1 MISVQHWLLTFL
13 LNSLWQ
19 VPLIA
24 LAAIVAARLMTP
36 ASWRARHLLFI
47 AALLLAIL
55 LPAWSASTSTTKAG
69 QSVAVS
75 ILPGILDDN
84 TAGQT
89 THRALS
95 PRHYSTSLHISPAT
109 SRNLAL
115 AYLALLIG
123 QAAFLLWKWR
133 ATQILFR
140 RAAPAEIPNDL
151 SSLWQRWQRSFNIGS
166 VALLVSDQVAGPVT
180 LGFRRAALIVPPGF
194 IATATPDEAAAAL
207 SHELAHIAR
216 RDFAVN
222 LLLEIV
228 SLPIVFHPA
237 CWLLKKHIDESR
249 ELACDAIAA
258 SASNS
263 SEVYARSLL
272 SLAQTICAAPAGTL
286 TNALGIFEANILEKR
301 IMHLID
307 RKPASSPAAIFLSLA
322 IACSLL
328 AATCIGIS
336 AFTLQPASAQS
347 ASDLSQF
354 IGTWKTTVNGQPA
367 ATLQILTYQGKL
379 TGSVSNGDFGVDEK
393 TNTINDWHNGTPG
406 GAPIVEA
413 SISGQTLAFKTLD
426 LDGPVAW
433 DLTLTGPG
441 KADLRIA
448 EALPNGT
455 KLPAIDAE
463 RVDTASAKEDQPN
476 PGFTPPHLLHS
487 VDPQYNPEA
496 RAAKFSGKCVVAL
509 TIDTQG
515 NPINVHVEK
524 PIGMGLDE
532 NAINAVKQYR
542 FTPATQDG
550 VPIAK
555 RVHIEVA
562 FQYY

>member
-1 MISVQHWLLTFL
+1 MNSFQHWLLTFL

-19 VPLIA
+19 VPVIA
-24 LAAIVAARLMTP
+24 LAAIVAARLMTR

-47 AALLLAIL
+47 AALLLTVL
-55 LPAWSASTSTTKAG
+55 LPAWNASTSPAKAG

-75 ILPGILDDN
+75 ILPGILDDSA
-84 TAGQT
+84 AGQS

-95 PRHYSTSLHISPAT
+95 PRRYSGSLHITPAVSNT
-109 SRNLAL
+109 VAL
-115 AYLALLIG
+115 LYLALFLG

-133 ATQILFR
+133 ATQILFHH
-140 RAAPAEIPNDL
+140 AAPAELTGDL
-151 SSLWQRWQRSFNIGS
+151 SSHWQRWQRSFNIGS
-166 VALLVSDQVAGPVT
+166 VTLLVSDQVAGPVT
-180 LGFRRAALIVPPGF
+180 LGFRRAALIVPPDF
-194 IATATPDEAAAAL
+194 IATATPEETAAAL
-207 SHELAHIAR
+207 CHELAHIAR
-216 RDFAVN
+216 RDFVVN
-222 LLLEIV
+222 LLLEIA
-228 SLPIVFHPA
+228 SLPIAFHPA

-249 ELACDAIAA
+249 ELACDAMAA
-258 SASNS
+258 AVSDNS
-263 SEVYARSLL
+263 GIYARSLL
-272 SLAQTICAAPAGTL
+272 SLAQTICATPATTA

-307 RKPASSPAAIFLSLA
+307 RKPASTRAARLLSVA
-322 IACSLL
+322 MGCSLL
-328 AATCIGIS
+328 TATCIGIS
-336 AFTLQPASAQS
+336 AFTLQPAAAQS
-347 ASDLSQF
+347 AADLQQF
-354 IGTWKTTVNGQPA
+354 VGTWKTTVNGQAA
-367 ATLQILTYQGKL
+367 ATVQILTYQGKL
-379 TGSVSNGDFGVDEK
+379 TGSISNGDFGIDEK
-393 TNTINDWHNGTPG
+393 SNTITGWHDGTPG

-441 KADLRIA
+441 RADLRIA
-448 EALPNGT
+448 EALLNGT
-455 KLPAIDAE
+455 KLPAIPAE
-463 RVDTASAKEDQPN
+463 RIDTSPTKDDKPN
-476 PGFTPPHLLHS
+476 PGFTPPHVLSS
-487 VDPQYNPEA
+487 VTPQYTPEA

-515 NPINVHVEK
+515 NPINVHIEK

-542 FTPATQDG
+542 FTPAMQDG